1 MNETFCQ
8 TKINLNPVLLAW
20 MSSSKFDLYGVW
32 LYQMLTS
39 PERSVCEAV
48 DNFSWAL
55 IAETSRELSEGC
67 NLVRSS
73 FKQARLFISSI
84 FSCSP
89 VKRDCWM
96 FKSSVRMAVAS
107 SIVRPCPLSMNF
119 TLTLKKRRIDWHHD
133 ELYKLTCGEFPLPS
147 VYNPFQSWYL
157 QALAWVSGP
166 LPSHDER
173 PILANQDHTWCWML
187 NLSNLL
193 KIDKKISKNF

>member
-1 MNETFCQ
+1 M
-8 TKINLNPVLLAW
+8 W
-20 MSSSKFDLYGVW
+20 SSKFDLYAVW

-39 PERSVCEAV
+39 PERSVWEAV

-96 FKSSVRMAVAS
+96 FSNSVRIAVAS
-107 SIVRPCPLSMNF
+107 SIVSPCPLSINF
-119 TLTLKKRRIDWHHD
+119 TLTLQKQTCSVNYIM
-133 ELYKLTCGEFPLPS
+133 LIFFLTYGEFPPPS
-147 VYNPFQSWYL
+147 VYNPFLSWYL
-157 QALAWVSGP
+157 QARAWASEL
-166 LPSHDER
+166 LP
-173 PILANQDHTWCWML
+173 
-187 NLSNLL
+187 
-193 KIDKKISKNF
+193 